1 MKMLQEL
8 EEHIEGEKRNKRH
21 KNLIEMRRG
30 MLHSQ
35 LINEQMKG
43 AQELREDTA
52 QKMKTIE
59 LTEEERQ
66 QRKELRYEIWE
77 TKVGKTRRITET
89 IEEMGWGKRKLKSKI
104 TFVRVDF
111 QHVHGEHIQIKE
123 GRQNKGY
130 TEGKT
135 SRVLAGSTREIKK
148 GNDHR

>member
-1 MKMLQEL
+1 MLQEL

-59 LTEEERQ
+59 LTEEERE

-77 TKVGKTRRITET
+77 AKVEKKKKITET
-89 IEEMGWGKRKLKSKI
+89 EKMI
-104 TFVRVDF
+104 TEIGSSVYSPYIGIITLFWTPILLLGNELGN
-111 QHVHGEHIQIKE
+111 GE
-123 GRQNKGY
+123 
-130 TEGKT
+130 
-135 SRVLAGSTREIKK
+135 AKK
-148 GNDHR
+148 